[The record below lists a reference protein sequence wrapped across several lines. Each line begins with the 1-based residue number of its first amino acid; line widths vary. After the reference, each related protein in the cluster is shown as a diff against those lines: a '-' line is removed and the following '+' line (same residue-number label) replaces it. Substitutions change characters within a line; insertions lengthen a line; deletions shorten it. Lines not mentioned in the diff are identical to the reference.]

1 MTRVL
6 KRPMFR
12 TGGSTGTG
20 ITSGL
25 APRQGYQG
33 TNNASDQRVNTRDLK
48 VSDLGDLTIGQMQ
61 DLSRSPRGG
70 DLSKFLIDFG
80 LDIASATP
88 SGSILST
95 AAESAKAPYER
106 FQGRKAARAE
116 TEADMFSTLFKGA
129 TDVQGEAKAGKGWL
143 EQWKFQQ
150 IPLLN
155 DKIAKIQKRIASGT
169 LSEDEMAQAER
180 DLRSSEDQ
188 LNRLVELDPMTER
201 WINSDEG
208 DRFVQGIREELWI
221 ADQQSDDPKY
231 TGPEDPNLGLDALDE
246 ARARLKTRQ
255 RGATGG
261 RIGYQ
266 AAGSVMGDA
275 IQSTPAMPEELG
287 DISYEE
293 LRSRLPQEVSDEIVR
308 LLANSAEALED
319 FATIQ
324 TEQDIANFNK
334 KYGVNLVLPA
344 EG

>member
-1 MTRVL
+1 
-6 KRPMFR
+6 MFR
-12 TGGSTGTG
+12 IGGSAGEG

-48 VSDLGDLTIGQMQ
+48 ISDLGNLTIGEMQ
-61 DLSRSPRGG
+61 DLSRSPKGG

-80 LDIASATP
+80 LDVASATP
-88 SGSILST
+88 SGSIFST
-95 AAESAKAPYER
+95 AAQSAKAPYQR
-106 FQGRKAARAE
+106 FQERKTARAA
-116 TEADMFSTLFKGA
+116 TEADMFSTLFEGA
-129 TDVQGEAKAGKGWL
+129 AEAQGEAKAGKGWL

-150 IPLLN
+150 IPILN
-155 DKIAKIQKRIASGT
+155 EKIADIQKRIASGT
-169 LSEDEMAQAER
+169 LSEKEMTQAER
-180 DLRSSEDQ
+180 DLLSAEDQ
-188 LNRLVELDPMTER
+188 LNRLIDLDPMTER

-208 DRFVQGIREELWI
+208 DRFVQGIREELWM

-231 TGPEDPNLGLDALDE
+231 TSEEDPNLGLDALDE
-246 ARARLKTRQ
+246 ARARLKKRQ

-275 IQSTPAMPEELG
+275 IQSTPTMPEELG

-293 LRSRLPQEVSDEIVR
+293 LRSRLPQEVSDEIIR

>member
-12 TGGSTGTG
+12 LGGPANEG

-25 APRQGYQG
+25 APRRGYA
-33 TNNASDQRVNTRDLK
+33 TDQAGGLVDPRDLK
-48 VSDLGDLTIGQMQ
+48 VSDLDKLTIGQMQ
-61 DLSRSPRGG
+61 DVSRSPRGG

-88 SGSILST
+88 SGSIFST
-95 AAESAKAPYER
+95 AAQSAKAPYER

-129 TDVQGEAKAGKGWL
+129 TEAHGAGKAGKGWL
-143 EQWKFQQ
+143 KQWEFQQ
-150 IPLLN
+150 IPKLN
-155 DKIAKIQKRIASGT
+155 NEIAALQKKIESGT
-169 LSEDEMAQAER
+169 LSGEELEQAER
-180 DLRSSEDQ
+180 DLRSAEDQ
-188 LNRLVELDPMTER
+188 LNNIVTLDPVTKIWLESDR
-201 WINSDEG
+201 GEAWIEG
-208 DRFVQGIREELWI
+208 ILQELWQ
-221 ADQQSDDPKY
+221 ADLQSDDPKY
-231 TGPEDPNLGLDALDE
+231 TSEEDPKLSLDAKNE
-246 ARARLKTRQ
+246 AIKRLKRS
-255 RGATGG
+255 GSATGG
-261 RIGYQ
+261 RVGYQ

-275 IQSTPAMPEELG
+275 IQSTPTMPEELG